1 MEIDADDGVYV
12 DLFAASSVKF
22 PVGKETMSLD
32 MVTSFPY
39 DPGIKLIVSVNE
51 PVSSKIRIR
60 IPSWVAKNVNI
71 NVNGKRAVSG
81 KPGTYV
87 TLSRI
92 WKNNDEISF
101 SVPMSFRMTRYN
113 GEEQD
118 LVFDRYA
125 LEYGPLLLA
134 YVSMRDQKD
143 HILLPVSPA
152 RLIKSLRPVAG
163 KPLHFSIDGN
173 TDFEYMPYFE
183 VNDETF
189 SCYPF
194 AGLKK

>member
-1 MEIDADDGVYV
+1 MSTCCEGQGTRMMGALPEFIYSIADDGVYV

-22 PVGKETMSLD
+22 PVGKETMSLN
-32 MVTSFPY
+32 MVTKFPY
-39 DPGIKLIVSVNE
+39 DPKVQLVVSVNE

-60 IPSWVAKNVNI
+60 IPSWAANNMNI

-87 TLSRI
+87 TLSRV
-92 WKNNDEISF
+92 WNNNDEISF
-101 SVPMSFRMTRYN
+101 SVPMTFRMTKYN

-134 YVSMRDQKD
+134 YVSMKDQKKD
-143 HILLPVSPA
+143 ILLPVSPA
-152 RLIKSLRPVAG
+152 RLIKSLRPVEG
-163 KPLHFSIDGN
+163 KPLHFS
-173 TDFEYMPYFE
+173 Y
-183 VNDETF
+183 
-189 SCYPF
+189 
-194 AGLKK
+194 